1 VTEDELEEI
10 VLGDGEVG
18 AVAGAFSGLD
28 EKQRKKLSTPA
39 KQLYKQLIANK
50 PSDAASP
57 RLKAFVSARSG
68 DPWTFYS
75 TPAARKAV
83 LALFA
88 VCPVS
93 ALRSNRLFVGYYDN
107 REIEKILVDRRPDW
121 LDDWIAYQLGQQFG
135 ILQFPM
141 LRGWIKAGLCRK
153 PDHERYYEM
162 FAGHLMRTMEFEGN
176 ERLPAPP
183 ISQQLLDDPELLD
196 DVWGL
201 FRVETIAFN
210 TNSWIS
216 AHAAG
221 EYESWPQALLK
232 LSQAG
237 KLDRARLLD
246 ASLDGLTHDVK
257 QNQLSGVHKFHRALD
272 PTPDE
277 MRDRQSAYLSLLC
290 HRTGHVAKFAL
301 DMAAKLH
308 QMGALDCETFF
319 REAPAIFLQPVK
331 GNTIAALK
339 LAGRVL
345 KKRPEMLEQA
355 LSLIQEALRSD
366 SVEVQIL
373 ALDLIE
379 THLSRLSSA
388 QLAELSSQDQF
399 ILPAARTRFDN
410 VLKISPNSAAGGNEN
425 ADAAASLIGKAYT
438 PARSGFGELP
448 ILPTVEPL
456 APITTLDE
464 LISVVSHAVEHVDS
478 AGEIERIIDG
488 ISCLCGERPR
498 DFDARVAP
506 LRHRLQQSGGTSHRG
521 LMSGWNEGA
530 LALIDLVRSWLSG
543 KLVLTSPS
551 PYTRSAIDA
560 FVPMQ
565 TLLRAV
571 AQRVV
576 HGRGQQLL
584 SAPTHHNGWI
594 DPQIWID
601 RLIEAERS
609 GCAIEPLDLSY
620 SLLRLAPDERVDARE
635 RTVELSG
642 WLGRI
647 ASFALGG
654 DDKPMAEDKRYH
666 AVWISA
672 ARARD
677 PAADWSAFLAP
688 LNLEDAWP
696 DSVRPAAYTWRA
708 FTEARKNG
716 AAEWKEQRFILER
729 KLADPLPEA
738 QPQEMRRGLPALL
751 SGSVQVQ
758 WKDVPTAA
766 LCHTS
771 KGEQRWMYD
780 YSSIWV
786 SQWLS
791 HLWPQNGA
799 PAFAAAA
806 DRLALRLDA
815 DASNL
820 EPSAGYLECLFQ
832 KNRAWGEMGHLA
844 LLFGLAGK
852 DADARGLAI
861 DALVQGI
868 EGSQFD
874 PALFAPV
881 LVKFAQSGWM
891 KPARVAQSLQ
901 QAARVS
907 PWHALAISEALQRAL
922 PGLDMRAPNMFAI
935 VELLLECQLTIG
947 RPLKTDAAA
956 ALGELNGE
964 GKLVKAARQLLTLT
978 AHSKPT

>member
-1 VTEDELEEI
+1 VTADELEEI
-10 VLGDGEVG
+10 VLGDSEVG
-18 AVAGAFSGLD
+18 TVAGAFSALD

-39 KQLYKQLIANK
+39 KQLYKQIIANK
-50 PSDAASP
+50 PIDAASP

-107 REIEKILVDRRPDW
+107 REIERILVDRRPDW
-121 LDDWIAYQLGQQFG
+121 LDDWITYQLGQQFG

-153 PDHERYYEM
+153 PEHDRYYEM

-183 ISQQLLDDPELLD
+183 ISQQLLDDPDLLD

-216 AHAAG
+216 AHAVG

-232 LSQAG
+232 LSQSG

-277 MRDRQSAYLSLLC
+277 MRDRQSVYLSLLC

-308 QMGALDCETFF
+308 QIGALDCETFF
-319 REAPAIFLQPVK
+319 REAPAVFLQPVK
-331 GNTIAALK
+331 GNAIAALK
-339 LAGRVL
+339 LTGRLL
-345 KKRPEMLEQA
+345 KKRPETLEQA
-355 LSLIQEALRSD
+355 LPIIQEALRSD
-366 SVEVQIL
+366 SVEVQTL

-379 THLSRLSSA
+379 THLSRFSSA
-388 QLAELSSQDQF
+388 QLADLSSQGQL
-399 ILPAARTRFDN
+399 ILPAARARFGEILS
-410 VLKISPNSAAGGNEN
+410 VPRKSAGGSEEANTVAILN
-425 ADAAASLIGKAYT
+425 GVSYA
-438 PARSGFGELP
+438 PAPSRFGEFP
-448 ILPTVEPL
+448 ILPTVESL
-456 APITTLDE
+456 TPIATLDE
-464 LISVVSHAVEHVDS
+464 LIGAVSHAVEHVDS
-478 AGEIERIIDG
+478 ADEIERIIDG
-488 ISCLCGERPR
+488 VSRLCGERPA
-498 DFDARVAP
+498 DFEARVAP
-506 LRHRLQQSGGTSHRG
+506 LRHRLQQGGGTSHRG
-521 LMSGWNEGA
+521 LMTGWNEGA
-530 LALIDLVRSWLSG
+530 LALIDLVRTWLSG
-543 KLVLTSPS
+543 TLVCTPPS
-551 PYTRSAIDA
+551 PYSRSAIDA

-571 AQRVV
+571 AQRVAQ
-576 HGRGQQLL
+576 GRGQQLL
-584 SAPTHHNGWI
+584 SAPTHQNGWI
-594 DPQIWID
+594 DPDIWLA
-601 RLIEAERS
+601 RLIEAQRS
-609 GCAIEPLDLSY
+609 GSVIEPLDLSY
-620 SLLRLAPDERVDARE
+620 SLLRLAPDGRVDARK
-635 RTVELSG
+635 RCVELSG
-642 WLGRI
+642 WLQRV
-647 ASFALGG
+647 ASFVLGG
-654 DDKPMAEDKRYH
+654 DDRPMAEDKRHH
-666 AVWISA
+666 ALWISA

-677 PAADWSAFLAP
+677 PKADWGALLAP
-688 LNLEDAWP
+688 LNLEDAWS
-696 DSVRPAAYTWRA
+696 DSQRPTTYAWRA
-708 FTEARKNG
+708 FTEARKNA

-729 KLADPLPEA
+729 KPADPSPEA
-738 QPQEMRRGLPALL
+738 HPQAMRRGIAAMLT
-751 SGSVQVQ
+751 GSVQVQ

-766 LCHTS
+766 LSHTS

-791 HLWPQNGA
+791 HLWPQNAA

-820 EPSAGYLECLFQ
+820 EPGAGYLECLFQ

-868 EGSQFD
+868 EGAQFD

-891 KPARVAQSLQ
+891 KPTRVAQSLQ
-901 QAARVS
+901 QVARVS
-907 PWHALAISEALQRAL
+907 PWHALAVSEALQNAL
-922 PGLDMRAPNMFAI
+922 SGLDMRAQNMFAI
-935 VELLLECQLTIG
+935 VEVLLECQITIG
-947 RPLKTDAAA
+947 RPLRADAAA
-956 ALGELNGE
+956 ALAELKGE
-964 GKLVKAARQLLTLT
+964 GKLVKAARQLLTLI
-978 AHSKPT
+978 AHGEPT